1 MKNSLKTAIL
11 AFLILLGFSLS
22 FFGAFNAK
30 NIDNLAYVVALGL
43 DVGETNNLKLS
54 LQIAIP
60 SDSSSMSGS
69 EQSSDSIVNSVE
81 CSSIESGITLF
92 NSYISKQIDL
102 SHCKVIVFSEKLAK
116 LGISE
121 YLYTLMNNIQ
131 VQSEANIMVCK
142 EDCSTFLK
150 NSKPLLEKMSAKY
163 YEIALNSSEYTG
175 YTANI
180 TLGTFF
186 SDYTDTFQEASAILA
201 SVNTQNTQD
210 LEATQ
215 GSTNGNLDGNY
226 TAGETP
232 IESKSNIENMG
243 LAVFRDDK
251 MVGELTGMET
261 LCQLLLQNKMK
272 SATITIPSPFEDDKI
287 IDLSI
292 TLNKRTKNTV
302 KIVNG
307 SPYITSKIVLAARI
321 LSMDKNSDNL
331 DKESI
336 QKIEEYANQYLESN
350 LLSFLYKTAKDFKAD
365 SVGFGKYAVH
375 HFLTWDSWTNYD
387 WLANYENSFFDVEV
401 DTTVKSGY
409 FLMDS

>member
-186 SDYTDTFQEASAILA
+186 SDYTDIL
-201 SVNTQNTQD
+201 T
-210 LEATQ
+210 
-215 GSTNGNLDGNY
+215 
-226 TAGETP
+226 
-232 IESKSNIENMG
+232 M
-243 LAVFRDDK
+243 
-251 MVGELTGMET
+251 
-261 LCQLLLQNKMK
+261 
-272 SATITIPSPFEDDKI
+272 
-287 IDLSI
+287 
-292 TLNKRTKNTV
+292 
-302 KIVNG
+302 
-307 SPYITSKIVLAARI
+307 
-321 LSMDKNSDNL
+321 
-331 DKESI
+331 
-336 QKIEEYANQYLESN
+336 
-350 LLSFLYKTAKDFKAD
+350 
-365 SVGFGKYAVH
+365 
-375 HFLTWDSWTNYD
+375 
-387 WLANYENSFFDVEV
+387 
-401 DTTVKSGY
+401 
-409 FLMDS
+409 